1 MAIVRISKEQMK
13 YLRLLSKKTGNSL
26 KWHADNALDDYVMYW
41 EDMISSKKME
51 WLMQEYQ
58 RKRQEWQK
66 NPKAS

>member
-13 YLRLLSKKTGNSL
+13 YLRFLSKKTGHSL

-51 WLMQEYQ
+51 RLMQEYQ